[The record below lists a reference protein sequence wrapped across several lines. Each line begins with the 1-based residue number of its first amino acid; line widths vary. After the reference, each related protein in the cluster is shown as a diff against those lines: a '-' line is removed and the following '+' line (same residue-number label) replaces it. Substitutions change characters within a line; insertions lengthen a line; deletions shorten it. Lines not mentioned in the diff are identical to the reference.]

1 MAAGIVLCGGKSI
14 RMGQPKADLP
24 FGRETLLERVVGRLA
39 AAVSP
44 VVVVAAPDQ
53 SLPEFATEVL
63 VVRDERTGAGP
74 LEGLRRG
81 LDAVQAVADF
91 AFVTSCDAPFV
102 SAAFVARM
110 LSQVQA
116 HDAAV
121 PVDRS
126 GDSEFYFPLA
136 AVYRTNLGAV
146 IGRMLDAGEF
156 RVTQLFS
163 HVSTR
168 RVDLNELREVDP
180 ELASLVNVNHP
191 AEYQAALQREA
202 FRSND

>member
-24 FGRETLLERVVGRLA
+24 FGGETLLERVVRRLA
-39 AAVSP
+39 AVVSP

-53 SLPEFATEVL
+53 SLPGFTTEVL

-81 LDAVQAVADF
+81 LDTLRTVTDF
-91 AFVTSCDAPFV
+91 AFVTSCDSPFV
-102 SAAFVARM
+102 EAAFVTEM
-110 LSQVQA
+110 LSRAQS

-136 AVYRTNLGAV
+136 AVYRTSLGAV
-146 IGRMLDAGEF
+146 IGCMLDAGEF
-156 RVTQLFS
+156 RVTQLFA
-163 HVSTR
+163 HISTS
-168 RVDLNELREVDP
+168 RVDLKELREVDP
-180 ELASLVNVNHP
+180 ELVSLVNVNHP
-191 AEYQAALQREA
+191 AEYQAALRREGG
-202 FRSND
+202 RSSE